1 MKAISIKLE
10 VPEWIDKEKFAVR
23 LKRIAEK
30 MVYPEKLSAE
40 EVKGIFGTFEEEVE
54 PVDVR
59 KKEKE
64 RIKWLYSILQNEPAI
79 RAGIFE

>member
-1 MKAISIKLE
+1 VKSISIKLE
-10 VPEWIDKEKFAVR
+10 VPEWVDEEKFVAR
-23 LKRIAEK
+23 LKRIAER

-40 EVKGIFGTFEEEVE
+40 EVREIFGTFEEEVE

-64 RIKWLYSILQNEPAI
+64 VNRIA
-79 RAGIFE
+79 RF

>member
-10 VPEWIDKEKFAVR
+10 VPEWIDEEKFGAR

-40 EVKGIFGTFEEEVE
+40 EVKEIFGTFEEEIE

-64 RIKWLYSILQNEPAI
+64 KFMEMWIARLGS
-79 RAGIFE
+79 

>member
-10 VPEWIDKEKFAVR
+10 VPVWIDEEKFSTKI
-23 LKRIAEK
+23 KRIAER

-40 EVKGIFGTFEEEVE
+40 EVKAIFGTFEEEIV
-54 PVDVR
+54 PMDVR

-64 RIKWLYSILQNEPAI
+64 MLTEMWIARFL
-79 RAGIFE
+79 R

>member
-10 VPEWIDKEKFAVR
+10 VPEWIDEEKFAAK

-30 MVYPEKLSAE
+30 RLYLEKLSAE
-40 EVKGIFGTFEEEVE
+40 EVREIFGTFEEEIE

-59 KKEKE
+59 EKEKE
-64 RIKWLYSILQNEPAI
+64 RITKDNE
-79 RAGIFE
+79 F

>member
-1 MKAISIKLE
+1 VKGGEKNAMKAISIKLE
-10 VPEWIDKEKFAVR
+10 VPEWIDEEKFGAR

-40 EVKGIFGTFEEEVE
+40 EVREIFGTFEEEIE

-59 KKEKE
+59 EKE
-64 RIKWLYSILQNEPAI
+64 RARIKWLYSIL
-79 RAGIFE
+79 R

>member
-10 VPEWIDKEKFAVR
+10 VPEWIDEEKIGAR

-30 MVYPEKLSAE
+30 MVYPERLSAE
-40 EVKGIFGTFEEEVE
+40 EVREIFGTFEEEVE

-59 KKEKE
+59 KKEKD
-64 RIKWLYSILQNEPAI
+64 RIKWLYSILQ
-79 RAGIFE
+79 

>member
-10 VPEWIDKEKFAVR
+10 VPEWIDEEKFGAR

-30 MVYPEKLSAE
+30 MAYPEKLSAE
-40 EVKGIFGTFEEEVE
+40 EVREIFGTLEEEIE

-59 KKEKE
+59 EKE
-64 RIKWLYSILQNEPAI
+64 REKIKWLSSIL
-79 RAGIFE
+79 R

>member
-10 VPEWIDKEKFAVR
+10 VPEWIDEEKFAAR

-40 EVKGIFGTFEEEVE
+40 EVKEIFGTFEGEIE
-54 PVDVR
+54 PVNAR

-64 RIKWLYSILQNEPAI
+64 RIKWIL
-79 RAGIFE
+79 

>member
-1 MKAISIKLE
+1 
-10 VPEWIDKEKFAVR
+10 
-23 LKRIAEK
+23 

-40 EVKGIFGTFEEEVE
+40 EVREIFGTFEEEVE